1 MQQIVREHQTYP
13 PKIVAS
19 VTSWELWKTLKG
31 KDLTDQCDWVE
42 LRVDA
47 LPPELTTEQVME
59 FRPEMPL
66 LVTVRCHEEGG
77 LRRIPEE
84 ERFALI
90 RAYMPYAT
98 AMDIEIKAMRHA
110 RELIMEAG
118 ARDVI
123 VIGSTH
129 DFQITPGVDYLRE
142 LEKRRAPTRR
152 TSSNSRSPRASPRTS
167 RRACSFSPNPR
178 GRLPSWAWDPWG
190 PSPACFTPS
199 SAPAWC
205 TATWGKKRRRP
216 ASGTSPSSRKPS
228 ATSALFS
235 ADSGAFLSAL
245 S

>member
-47 LPPELTTEQVME
+47 LPPELTAEQVME

-84 ERFALI
+84 ERFALL

-98 AMDIEIKAMRHA
+98 AMDIDNFRLFGCKFLVVQNALLVECLQFFQQLLRRVVICLVLGTGLQLHA
-110 RELIMEAG
+110 
-118 ARDVI
+118 
-123 VIGSTH
+123 
-129 DFQITPGVDYLRE
+129 F
-142 LEKRRAPTRR
+142 
-152 TSSNSRSPRASPRTS
+152 
-167 RRACSFSPNPR
+167 F
-178 GRLPSWAWDPWG
+178 RLLLFP
-190 PSPACFTPS
+190 F
-199 SAPAWC
+199 
-205 TATWGKKRRRP
+205 
-216 ASGTSPSSRKPS
+216 
-228 ATSALFS
+228 LFS
-235 ADSGAFLSAL
+235 FDFCQHCSIPLAVTEPEQHDQDNARY
-245 S
+245 

>member
-1 MQQIVREHQTYP
+1 MQQIVREHQAYP

-31 KDLTDQCDWVE
+31 KDLTDQCDLVE

-84 ERFALI
+84 ERFALL
-90 RAYMPYAT
+90 RAYMPYAA

-110 RELIMEAG
+110 RELVMEARE
-118 ARDVI
+118 RDVI
-123 VIGSTH
+123 IIGSTH

-142 LEKRRAPTRR
+142 QEKKARSYKADIVKFAFTPCLASDIQTGFHQAQGADRRHGNGAHGTRLPPALLSTGFLPGIWLPGR
-152 TSSNSRSPRASPRTS
+152 RGNGPRAM
-167 RRACSFSPNPR
+167 A
-178 GRLPSWAWDPWG
+178 RL
-190 PSPACFTPS
+190 TH
-199 SAPAWC
+199 
-205 TATWGKKRRRP
+205 
-216 ASGTSPSSRKPS
+216 
-228 ATSALFS
+228 
-235 ADSGAFLSAL
+235 
-245 S
+245 

>member
-1 MQQIVREHQTYP
+1 
-13 PKIVAS
+13 
-19 VTSWELWKTLKG
+19 
-31 KDLTDQCDWVE
+31 
-42 LRVDA
+42 
-47 LPPELTTEQVME
+47 ME

-84 ERFALI
+84 ERFALL

-142 LEKRRAPTRR
+142 LEKRARAHKADIVKFAFT
-152 TSSNSRSPRASPRTS
+152 PRASPRTS

>member
-1 MQQIVREHQTYP
+1 MQQIVREHQAYP

-31 KDLTDQCDWVE
+31 KDLTDQCDLVE

-84 ERFALI
+84 ERFALL
-90 RAYMPYAT
+90 RAYMPYAA

-110 RELIMEAG
+110 RELVMEARE
-118 ARDVI
+118 RDVI
-123 VIGSTH
+123 IIGSTH

-142 LEKRRAPTRR
+142 QEKKA
-152 TSSNSRSPRASPRTS
+152 RSYKADIVKF
-167 RRACSFSPNPR
+167 A
-178 GRLPSWAWDPWG
+178 
-190 PSPACFTPS
+190 FTP
-199 SAPAWC
+199 C
-205 TATWGKKRRRP
+205 L
-216 ASGTSPSSRKPS
+216 ASDIQTGVQ
-228 ATSALFS
+228 
-235 ADSGAFLSAL
+235 LSL
-245 S
+245 IHI